1 MTEFSQRTQ
10 RWYPTSRDER
20 GITQVELLI
29 AVVLIAVLA
38 GAVFVFLQVGMVA
51 NARVSAQ
58 ARYAQD
64 LALCVDQI
72 VDGSGSEYMG
82 MRSASAV
89 QNRSGGGF
97 RFEYSGALQSHTES
111 YWVTNGQL
119 FRSVGEGD
127 AQKVT
132 RADSLSIEEAH
143 GQAGIY
149 AVSLSLNVGS
159 GSVVE
164 YSTQVRLRNRAK

>member
-1 MTEFSQRTQ
+1 MREFSQGTR
-10 RWYPTSRDER
+10 RWYLTSRDEC

-38 GAVFVFLQVGMVA
+38 GAIFVCLQVSMLA

-72 VDGSGSEYMG
+72 VDGSGIEYMG
-82 MRSASAV
+82 MRSASNV
-89 QNRSGGGF
+89 QNRSDGGF

-111 YWVTNGQL
+111 YWTNNGQL

-127 AQKVT
+127 AQRVT
-132 RADSLSIEEAH
+132 RADSLSIDKAH

-149 AVSLSLNVGS
+149 AVVLSLNLGS
-159 GSVVE
+159 GSTVE